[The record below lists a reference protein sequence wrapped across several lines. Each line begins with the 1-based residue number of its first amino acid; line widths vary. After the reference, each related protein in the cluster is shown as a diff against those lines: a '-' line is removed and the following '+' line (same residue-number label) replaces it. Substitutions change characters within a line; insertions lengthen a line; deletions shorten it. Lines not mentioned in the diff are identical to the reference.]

1 MNTRFPLA
9 PLSNQLSTAQPKV
22 KGWLN
27 KLKVGEKVT
36 LGYVA
41 SLGLAIAG
49 TATGITVGNQH
60 QQAALEQQTHAQEEV
75 DLLSALQTGVLQSRT
90 HQQQLIPLSEFPE
103 DFKDEYSH
111 ILIHAQTIEKV
122 WTDLEAHLAE
132 GYRHAD
138 HRSEDRA
145 ITNFIQIH
153 NGVAKN
159 YLQVLANLVNTI
171 DPENPDSLDTLAE
184 VRQAQQQL
192 LTFTNS
198 ELAIAFDAISDDLS
212 EIIEE
217 SRNYYQMAH
226 EAAEVAQSLRNRI
239 ILFSMLSSSALALIL
254 ASVVSRAIN
263 SPLKAAEETAVQV
276 IRTED
281 FNLRA
286 MVSTDDEVGTLAI
299 ALNQLIEWVG
309 NRTKSLE
316 DSRDS
321 LEKRVKE
328 RTQQLNAI
336 IDSLGNGLLVSDP
349 TGRIIRAN
357 PAIGEM
363 FQLKERVI
371 DGQLVQDWFDAVI
384 TELIEQNQACPEQSL
399 SAEVTLPHNCI
410 GQATVTA
417 ILSEETDA
425 NENNKVVGTV
435 LLIRD
440 VTTEKAVD
448 QMKTDFISTVSHEL
462 RTPLTSILGFAKII
476 QKKLE
481 TILLPAVVSDQP
493 KVQRAARQVKENL
506 NIIISEGE
514 RLTSLI
520 NDVLDIA
527 KIESGKV
534 EWNMQSLD
542 PKEVV
547 EQAIAATSVLAQN
560 SHIRLKADIAPDLPT
575 IVADQGRLIQVVIN
589 LISNAIKFTREGTV
603 TCEVKCTEDE
613 LRISVIDTGMGIREE
628 DQPKVF
634 EKFKQVG
641 EIMTDK
647 PKGTGLGLPIC
658 KQIVEHHGGRIWVE
672 SQFEV
677 GSTFVVALPLMGPE
691 MAGSSKGVVLNAAH
705 SGVEDL
711 VRQLKANVRQ
721 TAPAN
726 DGQSKTIL
734 VVDDEPNIRRLLR
747 QELETEGYLVKE
759 AKDGV
764 AALEAIK
771 QALPDL
777 IITDVMMPRLDGFD
791 LTAVLKTNPETA
803 NIPTIILS
811 IVEDHIRGFRLGV
824 DRYLTKPIDIGS
836 LLSNVETLL
845 THKTSRSK
853 VLVVNRDASTS
864 KTLTEVLLSKGY
876 VVAEASTGQEGLD
889 KARAIKPDMMIV
901 DAALSEEHNIVS
913 TLRFEKGLE
922 NISVILMEEASNLK
936 KAKS

>member
-1 MNTRFPLA
+1 MNTQSSLS
-9 PLSNQLSTAQPKV
+9 SNQFATGQPTI

-27 KLKVGEKVT
+27 KLKVGEKIA
-36 LGYVA
+36 LGHIV
-41 SLGLAIAG
+41 SLGMAIAG
-49 TATGITVGNQH
+49 TTTGIVVGNQH
-60 QQAALEQQTHAQEEV
+60 QQKALQQQVHTQEEV
-75 DLLSALQTGVLQSRT
+75 ELLSALQTGVLQART
-90 HQQQLIPLSEFPE
+90 HQQQLIPRSESPE
-103 DFKDEYSH
+103 DFKDEYNH
-111 ILIHAQTIEKV
+111 VLIHAASISEEWANIETHLKEKPEDADLNSQDQTISDFMQ
-122 WTDLEAHLAE
+122 T
-132 GYRHAD
+132 
-138 HRSEDRA
+138 
-145 ITNFIQIH
+145 H
-153 NGVAKN
+153 NGVASN
-159 YLQVLANLVNTI
+159 YLKELENLVKAI
-171 DPENPDSLDTLAE
+171 DPDSLNTPAE
-184 VRQAQQQL
+184 AKQAQKQL

-198 ELAIAFDAISDDLS
+198 DLAISFDAISDELLDL
-212 EIIEE
+212 IAN
-217 SRNYYQMAH
+217 SREHNH
-226 EAAEVAQSLRNRI
+226 TAAERAEIAKSLRNRI
-239 ILFSMLSSSALALIL
+239 IFLSMLSSSALALIS
-254 ASVVSRAIN
+254 ASIISRAI
-263 SPLKAAEETAVQV
+263 SAPLKAAEETAIKV

-286 MVSTDDEVGTLAI
+286 TVSTEDEVGTLAT

-309 NRTKSLE
+309 YRTKSLE
-316 DSRDS
+316 NSRDT

-336 IDSLGNGLLVSDP
+336 LDSLGSGLLVSDLD
-349 TGRIIRAN
+349 GRIIRAN
-357 PAIGEM
+357 PIVSEM
-363 FQLKERVI
+363 FQLKETVI
-371 DGQLVQDWFDAVI
+371 DGQLIEDLFENMI
-384 TELIEQNQACPEQSL
+384 TQLIKQNQACPEKSL
-399 SAEVTLPHNCI
+399 SANVALPNNCI

-417 ILSEETDA
+417 IMMEESSTD
-425 NENNKVVGTV
+425 ENNKVVGTV

-440 VTTEKAVD
+440 ITTEKAVD

-462 RTPLTSILGFAKII
+462 RTPLTSVLGFAKII

-481 TILLPAVVSDQP
+481 TVLIPAVDSEQP
-493 KVQRAARQVKENL
+493 KIQRASRQVKENL

-534 EWNMQSLD
+534 EWNMQPLN
-542 PKEVV
+542 PKDVV

-560 SHIRLKADIAPDLPT
+560 SKIILKADIAPDLPT

-589 LISNAIKFTREGTV
+589 LISNAIKFTRKGSV

-613 LRISVIDTGMGIREE
+613 LRISVIDTGMGIKAE

-658 KQIVEHHGGRIWVE
+658 KQIVEYHGGRIWVE
-672 SQFEV
+672 SQLDV
-677 GSTFVVALPLMGPE
+677 GSTFSVALPL
-691 MAGSSKGVVLNAAH
+691 
-705 SGVEDL
+705 SGVPLGDSALMETSSEIASNSSHAGVEAL
-711 VRQLKANVRQ
+711 VRRLKADVRQ
-721 TAPAN
+721 TAPAS
-726 DGQSKTIL
+726 DGEPKTIL

-764 AALEAIK
+764 AALETIK
-771 QALPDL
+771 QAPPDL

-811 IVEDHIRGFRLGV
+811 IVEDQIRGFRLGV

-836 LLSNVETLL
+836 LLSNVENLL

-889 KARAIKPDMMIV
+889 KARSLKPDMMIV
-901 DAALSEEHNIVS
+901 DAALSEEYNIVS

-922 NISVILMEEASNLK
+922 NISVILMEENS
-936 KAKS
+936 KS